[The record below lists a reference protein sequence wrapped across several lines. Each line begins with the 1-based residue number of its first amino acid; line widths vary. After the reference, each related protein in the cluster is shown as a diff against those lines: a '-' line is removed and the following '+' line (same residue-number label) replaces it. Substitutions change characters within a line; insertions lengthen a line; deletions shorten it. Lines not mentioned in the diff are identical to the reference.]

1 MLDMRPARKPHARTP
16 VALVLDVVRAYEV
29 RAMRPEEA
37 LAQAQI
43 TPSQLKQP
51 RGYVTATQF
60 ERLCAAA
67 MRELDDEALGWFSRR
82 LPWGSYGML
91 ARASITSGQLGLAL
105 ARWCRHHALL
115 TDDITLTLSQGGDS
129 ARIAIAEHRPLGP
142 GGALREICLLS
153 TLRNLHGLA
162 CWLID
167 TRVRLARVQFP
178 FAAPAHAEVYPLLFP
193 GPIGFDAPQ
202 AAFEFDSRYLALP
215 LTRDEAALQH
225 MLQRALPLTVWQYQR
240 ERLLVAR
247 VRQLLGSDPAMLQSA
262 VLVADALHLSERTLH
277 RQLRQEGASLQQLKN
292 EVRRAQAEHLLR
304 HTERP
309 VKQVAQAAGFAS
321 DKSFARA
328 FRAWAG
334 CSPQQYR
341 ASYRQSPST

>member
-1 MLDMRPARKPHARTP
+1 MPDVRSARSPQARTP
-16 VALVLDVVRAYEV
+16 VALVLDVLRAYEA
-29 RAMRPEEA
+29 RAMDPGDA

-43 TPSQLKQP
+43 TPNQLD
-51 RGYVTATQF
+51 RSGGYVTAPQF

-91 ARASITSGQLGLAL
+91 ARASITSAHLGLAL

-115 TDDITLTLSQGGDS
+115 TDDIRLHLSHERSS
-129 ARIAIAEHRPLGP
+129 ARIAITQHRPLGR
-142 GGALREICLLS
+142 GDTLREMCLLS

-167 TRVRLARVQFP
+167 TRLRLMQVQFP
-178 FAAPAHAEVYPLLFP
+178 FAAPPHAGVYPLLFP
-193 GPIGFDAPQ
+193 GPVRFGAPQ
-202 AAFEFDSRYLALP
+202 AALEFDARHLTLP
-215 LTRDEAALQH
+215 LARDEAALQR

-240 ERLLVAR
+240 DRLLVAR

-277 RQLRQEGASLQQLKN
+277 RQLQQEGASLQQLKN

-328 FRAWAG
+328 FRGWAG